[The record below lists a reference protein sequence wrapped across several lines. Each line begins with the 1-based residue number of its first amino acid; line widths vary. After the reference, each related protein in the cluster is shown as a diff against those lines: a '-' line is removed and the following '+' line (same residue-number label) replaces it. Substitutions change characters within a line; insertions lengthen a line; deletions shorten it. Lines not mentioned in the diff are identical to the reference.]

1 MRRAALTGHRIADAA
16 DFFSFDTNDL
26 TQTPEVLPGRRGVHG
41 GRHLPGQVGV
51 HRVTGR
57 DHRRRRLGRLVEIAV
72 EEGRRTKPGLKLWVC
87 GEHGGDPESTT
98 SSNPSGLT
106 MCPGSRSPGSKP
118 EEPPSAEPH
127 QVILLDPTTC
137 SPARSGELHG
147 AGVRDAQM
155 RRLPDEGERPD
166 NHRRGRASIHAQTA
180 RTAEQSHDTA
190 HCGGSPDDHRRHR
203 DAAYFRSRDPR
214 GARGAAL

>member
-16 DFFSFDTNDL
+16 DFFSFGTNDL
-26 TQTPEVLPGRRGVHG
+26 TQTPGVLPGRRGVLG
-41 GRHLPGQVGV
+41 GRHLPGQGGV
-51 HRVTGR
+51 HRVTVR

-106 MCPGSRSPGSKP
+106 MCPARRSGSRSPGSKP

-137 SPARSGELHG
+137 
-147 AGVRDAQM
+147 
-155 RRLPDEGERPD
+155 RRARPD
-166 NHRRGRASIHAQTA
+166 RVNST
-180 RTAEQSHDTA
+180 
-190 HCGGSPDDHRRHR
+190 GS
-203 DAAYFRSRDPR
+203 A
-214 GARGAAL
+214 